1 MHSLK
6 KFHEHGFQH
15 GNLDDEKILVDKTNL
30 KVSFNDCFH
39 PEVPQPDSSNAYFP
53 SDIEDPTV
61 IQCDNFTAL
70 KLIADLYDID
80 LAVDDVA
87 SMDPTLSWLNTA
99 LSIEGMEDPSVRYI
113 DNSRFIEAFECKGAI
128 VKEAPQISIYTSKV
142 ETPFTI
148 YPENGKVYIQLE
160 AASEGGF
167 SIYT

>member
-1 MHSLK
+1 MAFNMETWMMKRFS
-6 KFHEHGFQH
+6 
-15 GNLDDEKILVDKTNL
+15 VDKTNL

-148 YPENGKVYIQLE
+148 YPKTAKFISNLRQQVRGIFDLHLAESM
-160 AASEGGF
+160 AC
-167 SIYT
+167 

>member
-1 MHSLK
+1 LPKIIDFGLSTSTACVYLVTEMVKGEAWSTVIEGLTEDEKNELSLQLLHSLK

-113 DNSRFIEAFECKGAI
+113 
-128 VKEAPQISIYTSKV
+128 
-142 ETPFTI
+142 
-148 YPENGKVYIQLE
+148 
-160 AASEGGF
+160 
-167 SIYT
+167 